1 VASDSFQRSVA
12 TGNFPNLS
20 QRAFLLIG
28 AMKAGTTSL
37 FHDLIQNPEIC
48 MPEKEPSYLTRYDAA
63 HAAAAYRKLF
73 HARSTRSGL

>member
-1 VASDSFQRSVA
+1 
-12 TGNFPNLS
+12 
-20 QRAFLLIG
+20 
-28 AMKAGTTSL
+28 MKAGTTSL